1 MLALSQ
7 TFLDHPP
14 APAASLAGALGI
26 HFHHHDASS
35 FSLAS
40 QGCQKAAPGGIG
52 NRTTESAVP
61 QHPLDVEA
69 FHSNQT
75 VATAQLQSYLVTMFL
90 P

>member
-7 TFLDHPP
+7 TFLDNL
-14 APAASLAGALGI
+14 AAVAASLAGASGI

-61 QHPLDVEA
+61 QHPLDVVQPRECLRYIRYCVIQNA
-69 FHSNQT
+69 
-75 VATAQLQSYLVTMFL
+75 LFL
-90 P
+90 IV